1 MMRIFEFKIA
11 LVQNIVEY
19 SQLKCS
25 SRATAILGL
34 LMSNVFV
41 KLADTLGGFLPGNL
55 NYNQDLLRLILSLLV

>member
-41 KLADTLGGFLPGNL
+41 KLADTLWW
-55 NYNQDLLRLILSLLV
+55 LLARQLKF